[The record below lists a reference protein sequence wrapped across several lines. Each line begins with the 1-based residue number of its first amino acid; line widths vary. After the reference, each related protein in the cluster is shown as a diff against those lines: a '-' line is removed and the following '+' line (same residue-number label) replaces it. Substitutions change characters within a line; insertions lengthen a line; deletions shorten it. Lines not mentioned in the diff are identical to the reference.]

1 MEANVYFFA
10 ALVSTGIFLL
20 QFILSIFFG
29 NMDTDID
36 VNADGNADI
45 DMSSVLS
52 FKGLIHFCMGFGW
65 FMYLCQP
72 PYIVLHYLGAVISG
86 SFFVFVLA
94 WIYKLCYKLK
104 QENKPEQGEELI
116 GRKCEIYTRCQEQG
130 QAETE
135 YVVYIAINGAQREL
149 TVRSIQGKS
158 YQEGDILTL
167 KDYKEGIYYID

>member
-29 NMDTDID
+29 SMDTDID

-72 PYIVLHYLGAVISG
+72 PYIVLL
-86 SFFVFVLA
+86 LA

-116 GRKCEIYTRCQEQG
+116 GRKCEIYTRCQEQE
-130 QAETE
+130 QAGTN

-158 YQEGDILTL
+158 YREGDILTL

>member
-65 FMYLCQP
+65 F
-72 PYIVLHYLGAVISG
+72 IASLHCLALSG
-86 SFFVFVLA
+86 RRDKRQLFCFRPSLD
-94 WIYKLCYKLK
+94 L
-104 QENKPEQGEELI
+104 
-116 GRKCEIYTRCQEQG
+116 
-130 QAETE
+130 
-135 YVVYIAINGAQREL
+135 
-149 TVRSIQGKS
+149 
-158 YQEGDILTL
+158 
-167 KDYKEGIYYID
+167 

>member
-29 NMDTDID
+29 SMDTDID

-72 PYIVLHYLGAVISG
+72 PYIG
-86 SFFVFVLA
+86 
-94 WIYKLCYKLK
+94 
-104 QENKPEQGEELI
+104 
-116 GRKCEIYTRCQEQG
+116 
-130 QAETE
+130 
-135 YVVYIAINGAQREL
+135 
-149 TVRSIQGKS
+149 
-158 YQEGDILTL
+158 LTL
-167 KDYKEGIYYID
+167 PGRRDKRQLFCLRPGLDL

>member
-52 FKGLIHFCMGFGW
+52 FKADSFLHGFRLVHV
-65 FMYLCQP
+65 FMP
-72 PYIVLHYLGAVISG
+72 APYIVLHYLGA
-86 SFFVFVLA
+86 
-94 WIYKLCYKLK
+94 
-104 QENKPEQGEELI
+104 
-116 GRKCEIYTRCQEQG
+116 
-130 QAETE
+130 
-135 YVVYIAINGAQREL
+135 
-149 TVRSIQGKS
+149 
-158 YQEGDILTL
+158 
-167 KDYKEGIYYID
+167 

>member
-10 ALVSTGIFLL
+10 ALVSTGIFHL

-29 NMDTDID
+29 SMDTDID

-52 FKGLIHFCMGFGW
+52 FKGLIHFCMG
-65 FMYLCQP
+65 LCQS

-116 GRKCEIYTRCQEQG
+116 GRKCEIYPRCQEQE
-130 QAETE
+130 QAGTN

-158 YQEGDILTL
+158 YREGDILTL

>member
-29 NMDTDID
+29 SMDTDID

-116 GRKCEIYTRCQEQG
+116 GRKCENIYPLPRTRTGRNKLCGLYRHQWRTKRTYR
-130 QAETE
+130 AEHT
-135 YVVYIAINGAQREL
+135 G
-149 TVRSIQGKS
+149 
-158 YQEGDILTL
+158 
-167 KDYKEGIYYID
+167 

>member
-1 MEANVYFFA
+1 MEANVYFFS

-29 NMDTDID
+29 SMDTDID

-116 GRKCEIYTRCQEQG
+116 GRKCEIYTPLPGTRTGRNRLCGLYRHQWRTKRTYR
-130 QAETE
+130 AEHT
-135 YVVYIAINGAQREL
+135 G
-149 TVRSIQGKS
+149 
-158 YQEGDILTL
+158 
-167 KDYKEGIYYID
+167 

>member
-29 NMDTDID
+29 SMDTDID

-104 QENKPEQGEELI
+104 QENKPEQGEE
-116 GRKCEIYTRCQEQG
+116 
-130 QAETE
+130 
-135 YVVYIAINGAQREL
+135 
-149 TVRSIQGKS
+149 
-158 YQEGDILTL
+158 
-167 KDYKEGIYYID
+167 

>member
-72 PYIVLHYLGAVISG
+72 PYICLL
-86 SFFVFVLA
+86 
-94 WIYKLCYKLK
+94 
-104 QENKPEQGEELI
+104 
-116 GRKCEIYTRCQEQG
+116 YTSPSPR
-130 QAETE
+130 
-135 YVVYIAINGAQREL
+135 
-149 TVRSIQGKS
+149 
-158 YQEGDILTL
+158 D
-167 KDYKEGIYYID
+167 

>member
-29 NMDTDID
+29 SMDTDID

-52 FKGLIHFCMGFGW
+52 FKGLIHFC
-65 FMYLCQP
+65 
-72 PYIVLHYLGAVISG
+72 IVLHYLGAVISG

-116 GRKCEIYTRCQEQG
+116 GRKCEIYTRCQEQE
-130 QAETE
+130 QAGTD

-158 YQEGDILTL
+158 YREGD
-167 KDYKEGIYYID
+167 

>member
-29 NMDTDID
+29 SMDTDID

-72 PYIVLHYLGAVISG
+72 PLH
-86 SFFVFVLA
+86 
-94 WIYKLCYKLK
+94 C
-104 QENKPEQGEELI
+104 
-116 GRKCEIYTRCQEQG
+116 
-130 QAETE
+130 
-135 YVVYIAINGAQREL
+135 
-149 TVRSIQGKS
+149 
-158 YQEGDILTL
+158 LTL
-167 KDYKEGIYYID
+167 PGRRDKRQLFCLRPGLDL

>member
-52 FKGLIHFCMGFGW
+52 FKGLIH
-65 FMYLCQP
+65 
-72 PYIVLHYLGAVISG
+72 
-86 SFFVFVLA
+86 
-94 WIYKLCYKLK
+94 
-104 QENKPEQGEELI
+104 
-116 GRKCEIYTRCQEQG
+116 
-130 QAETE
+130 
-135 YVVYIAINGAQREL
+135 VYIGVAVGIDVYVGVHIAE
-149 TVRSIQGKS
+149 
-158 YQEGDILTL
+158 
-167 KDYKEGIYYID
+167 KDG

>member
-1 MEANVYFFA
+1 MEANVYFFS

-29 NMDTDID
+29 SMDTDID

-86 SFFVFVLA
+86 SFFIFVLA

-104 QENKPEQGEELI
+104 QENKGSPDKPGGL
-116 GRKCEIYTRCQEQG
+116 
-130 QAETE
+130 
-135 YVVYIAINGAQREL
+135 
-149 TVRSIQGKS
+149 SIQLCKS
-158 YQEGDILTL
+158 E
-167 KDYKEGIYYID
+167 KKEFYIRYSS